1 MTKKTNEELAF
12 ELTLK
17 TMKDYVQKCDKQDDI
32 INPIEATYLL
42 TNSLA
47 SALLFKAEGH
57 TDECL
62 TLIHEA
68 VNDAFLSVK
77 ETI

>member
-12 ELTLK
+12 ELTIK

-32 INPIEATYLL
+32 MDTIEATYLL

-68 VNDAFLSVK
+68 VNNAFLSVK
-77 ETI
+77 GTT

>member
-1 MTKKTNEELAF
+1 MSNEKLAF
-12 ELTLK
+12 KLIAK
-17 TMKDYVQKCDKQDDI
+17 SMGDYAKKCDKEDKDM
-32 INPIEATYLL
+32 NPIEATYLL
-42 TNSLA
+42 ANSLA
-47 SALLFKAEGH
+47 TALLYKAEGH

-77 ETI
+77 ED

>member
-1 MTKKTNEELAF
+1 MSNEKLAF
-12 ELTLK
+12 KLIAK
-17 TMKDYVQKCDKQDDI
+17 SMKDYAKKCDKEDKDM
-32 INPIEATYLL
+32 NPIEATYLL
-42 TNSLA
+42 ANSLA
-47 SALLFKAEGH
+47 TALLFKAEGH

-77 ETI
+77 ED